1 MDFIQGLPKT
11 KKQHD
16 SIMVIVDKLRK
27 SAHFIPI
34 KSNYKVVNIAKIFL
48 KEIFRLHGVPKMVIS
63 EWDVKFKSNFWKSLF
78 AGLET
83 KINFSTIYHPQ
94 TNGHTKHTN
103 QIIEYML
110 RMYVMERPTKWGY
123 YLHLVEF
130 TYNNGYQVSY
140 KMSPFDILYGRKFT
154 TPISWDSPVD

>member
-1 MDFIQGLPKT
+1 MKVENQHPAGLLQPLPIPEWKWEIISLDFIQGFPKT

-16 SIMVIVDKLRK
+16 SIVVIVDKLRK

-63 EWDVKFKSNFWKSLF
+63 VKDVRFTSNFWKFLF

-83 KINFSTIYHPQ
+83 KINFNLSYHPQ
-94 TNGHTKHTN
+94 TDGQTERTN
-103 QIIEYML
+103 QIIEDML
-110 RMYVMERPTKWGY
+110 RMYVMERPTKWEY

-130 TYNNGYQVSY
+130 TYNN
-140 KMSPFDILYGRKFT
+140 
-154 TPISWDSPVD
+154 